1 MRKFMLAAGL
11 ATLLTG
17 CGDDGVYEGTEKWK
31 TTQ

>member
-17 CGDDGVYEGTEKWK
+17 CGDDG
-31 TTQ
+31 